1 MTEEEIKA
9 AQEKLEADRK
19 QLEAD
24 REKLKNDAS
33 LSKVTAK
40 YKAEIKALKDQI
52 SDRDETITQLLDGA
66 PAPTPAQTNG
76 NSGDFIAD
84 FKKLLRY

>member
-1 MTEEEIKA
+1 M
-9 AQEKLEADRK
+9 EA
-19 QLEAD
+19 E

-40 YKAEIKALKDQI
+40 YKAEIKALKEQI
-52 SDRDETITQLLDGA
+52 ADRDDTITQLLDGA
-66 PAPTPAQTNG
+66 HAPAQPNG

>member
-9 AQEKLEADRK
+9 AQEKLEA
-19 QLEAD
+19 E

-52 SDRDETITQLLDGA
+52 ADRDDTITQLLDGA
-66 PAPTPAQTNG
+66 PAPTQPNG
-76 NSGDFIAD
+76 NSGDFTAD

>member
-19 QLEAD
+19 QLEAE

-52 SDRDETITQLLDGA
+52 ADRDDTITQLLDGA
-66 PAPTPAQTNG
+66 PAPAQTNG

>member
-19 QLEAD
+19 QLEAE

-40 YKAEIKALKDQI
+40 YKAEIKALKEQI
-52 SDRDETITQLLDGA
+52 ADRDDTITQLLDGA
-66 PAPTPAQTNG
+66 PAPEKKDG
-76 NSGDFIAD
+76 KSGDFIAD